1 MKYILKRDGI
11 KEPFNPEKIKNAIL
25 KAFVAIDEELTD
37 YAIEKANNIADYI
50 EGYCI
55 DY

>member
-25 KAFVAIDEELTD
+25 KAFVAVD
-37 YAIEKANNIADYI
+37 
-50 EGYCI
+50 G
-55 DY
+55 